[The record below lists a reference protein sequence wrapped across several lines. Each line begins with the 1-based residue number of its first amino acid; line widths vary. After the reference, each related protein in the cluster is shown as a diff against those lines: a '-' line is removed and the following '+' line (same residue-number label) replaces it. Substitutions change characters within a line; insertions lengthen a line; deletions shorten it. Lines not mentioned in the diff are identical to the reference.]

1 MLVNVYAKMYRVLH
15 GHVRIFSRTDKMTTG
30 GYLFCSWKNGILCTY
45 ETACMHGIHQEE
57 KSKWKWVDL
66 DQVRLSRVQWN

>member
-1 MLVNVYAKMYRVLH
+1 MLVNVYAKIYRVLH
-15 GHVRIFSRTDKMTTG
+15 GHVRIFSRTDKMTAG
-30 GYLFCSWKNGILCTY
+30 GYLFCSWKNGILY
-45 ETACMHGIHQEE
+45 ALRLHGIHQEK